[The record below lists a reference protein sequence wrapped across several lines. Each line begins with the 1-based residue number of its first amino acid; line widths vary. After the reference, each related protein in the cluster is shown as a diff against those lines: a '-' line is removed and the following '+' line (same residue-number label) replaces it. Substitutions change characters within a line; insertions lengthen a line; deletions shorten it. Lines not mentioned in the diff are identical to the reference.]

1 MIKNLETNY
10 RKVPGVSGATILGDG
25 RVGTDRRR
33 RRPRAAPA
41 PEGRGLSRAESS
53 DEHRKQQRH
62 RHDHEYLTF
71 TLGSEEYGVDI
82 LKVQEIR
89 GYDQVTRLPGAPDFV
104 KGAINLR
111 GLIVPVVDMRLK
123 FELSNATY
131 DDTTVMIV
139 LKRRRPHDRRGRR
152 RRVGRCCAW
161 TPRRCVRCR
170 TSARRSIASS

>member
-1 MIKNLETNY
+1 MSTET
-10 RKVPGVSGATILGDG
+10 THD
-25 RVGTDRRR
+25 
-33 RRPRAAPA
+33 AAA
-41 PEGRGLSRAESS
+41 IT
-53 DEHRKQQRH
+53 
-62 RHDHEYLTF
+62 DHEYLTF

-89 GYDQVTRLPGAPDFV
+89 GYDQVTRLPGAPEFV

-139 LKRRRPHDRRGRR
+139 LSVAGRTIGIVVDGVSDVLRLEPSQIRTVPDLGSAIDRQFLTGLGVIDERMLILLDIERLM
-152 RRVGRCCAW
+152 
-161 TPRRCVRCR
+161 
-170 TSARRSIASS
+170 TSEEMGLVEQAIAA